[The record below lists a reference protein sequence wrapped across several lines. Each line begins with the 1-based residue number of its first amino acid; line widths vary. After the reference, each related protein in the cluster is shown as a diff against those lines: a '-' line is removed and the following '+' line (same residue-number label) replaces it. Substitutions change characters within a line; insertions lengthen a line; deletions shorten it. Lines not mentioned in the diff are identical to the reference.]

1 MSMSPSSS
9 GHVHLQKGQ
18 PFYVKYREIINRLM
32 FLVGA
37 LLVFRLGAH
46 IPVPGINNAALE
58 NLFNANQGTILGMF
72 NMFSGGALERMSIL
86 ALGIMPYISASI
98 IVQLM
103 SSVVPSLE
111 ALKKEGEQGKR
122 KIQQYTRQGTLL
134 LALVQSVGMCA
145 GLISQGITLS
155 TGLAFYVPAVTSLV
169 AGTMFLMWL
178 GEQITERGVGNGI
191 SMIIFAG
198 IVAGL
203 PTLVMQTFTSVESGQ
218 SSMIAILVFAVLSLF
233 VLAAIVFIEKAQRR
247 VPVNYAQKQQGRR
260 IFTAQQTHLPLKIN
274 MAGVIPAI
282 FASSLLLFPASLG
295 QWVGSSDPDAG
306 IIKSTLQDLALVLSP
321 GQPLYLILFG
331 VLIIFF
337 CYFYTALVF
346 SPKEV
351 AENLKRSGAYV
362 PGIRPGE
369 QTSRYLDHILNRLTF
384 IGAIYMTVIC
394 LMPMV
399 LQSSFG
405 VPFYLGGTSLL
416 IVVVVVMDFM
426 AQLQAHL
433 TSHQYDNQSLMR
445 KSTAKS

>member
-1 MSMSPSSS
+1 M
-9 GHVHLQKGQ
+9 KGQ
-18 PFYVKYREIINRLM
+18 PFHVKYREIIRRM
-32 FLVGA
+32 VFLICA
-37 LLVFRLGAH
+37 LLVFRLGSH

-58 NLFNANQGTILGMF
+58 RLFNANQGTILGLF
-72 NMFSGGALERMSIL
+72 NMFSGGALQRMSIL

-103 SSVVPSLE
+103 STVIPSLE

-122 KIQQYTRQGTLL
+122 KINQYTRQGTLL
-134 LALVQSVGMCA
+134 LAVVQATGMCA
-145 GLISQGITLS
+145 GLISQGITL
-155 TGLAFYVPAVTSLV
+155 TNGLAFYVPAVSSLV

-178 GEQITERGVGNGI
+178 GEQITERGIGNGI

-198 IVAGL
+198 IVANL
-203 PTLVMQTFTSVESGQ
+203 PNMVLQFFSADSQT
-218 SSMIAILVFAVLSLF
+218 SMIGVVVFALIALA

-247 VPVNYAQKQQGRR
+247 ISVNYAQKQQGRR

-295 QWVGSSDPDAG
+295 QWVGSADPNAG
-306 IIKSTLQDLALVLSP
+306 VIKRTLQDLALVLSP
-321 GQPLYLILFG
+321 GHTLYLVLFG
-331 VLIIFF
+331 ALIIFF

-369 QTSRYLDHILNRLTF
+369 QTARYLDYILNRLTF
-384 IGAIYMTVIC
+384 IGAIYITVIC
-394 LMPMV
+394 LMPMI
-399 LQSSFG
+399 LQSAFG
-405 VPFYLGGTSLL
+405 MTVNIGGTSLL

-433 TSHQYDNQSLMR
+433 TSHQYDNQTLMR
-445 KSTAKS
+445 KTTAHPKG

>member
-1 MSMSPSSS
+1 M
-9 GHVHLQKGQ
+9 KGQ
-18 PFYVKYREIINRLM
+18 PFHVKYREIIRRMM
-32 FLVGA
+32 FLIGA
-37 LLVFRLGAH
+37 LLVFRLGSH

-58 NLFNANQGTILGMF
+58 QLFNANQGTILGLF
-72 NMFSGGALERMSIL
+72 NMFSGGALQRMSIL

-103 SSVVPSLE
+103 STVIPSLE

-122 KIQQYTRQGTLL
+122 KINQYTRQGTLI
-134 LALVQSVGMCA
+134 LALVQATGMCA
-145 GLISQGITLS
+145 GLIGQGITL
-155 TGLAFYVPAVTSLV
+155 TNGLAFYVPAVSSLV

-178 GEQITERGVGNGI
+178 GEQITERGIGNGI

-198 IVAGL
+198 IVANLPNMVLQSISAVENSQTSIIGL
-203 PTLVMQTFTSVESGQ
+203 
-218 SSMIAILVFAVLSLF
+218 AVFALIALA

-247 VPVNYAQKQQGRR
+247 IAVNYAQKQQGRR

-295 QWVGSSDPDAG
+295 QWVGSADQNAG
-306 IIKSTLQDLALVLSP
+306 IVKRSLQDLALVLSP
-321 GQPLYLILFG
+321 GHTLYLVLFG
-331 VLIIFF
+331 ALIIFF

-369 QTSRYLDHILNRLTF
+369 QTARYLDHILNRLTF
-384 IGAIYMTVIC
+384 IGAIYITVIC
-394 LMPMV
+394 LMPMI
-399 LQSSFG
+399 LQSAFG
-405 VPFYLGGTSLL
+405 MTVNVGGTSLL

-433 TSHQYDNQSLMR
+433 TSHQYDNQTLMR
-445 KSTAKS
+445 KTTAHPKG